1 MYSDIDKCAKV
12 DDIANRSLQLHA
24 GLKIVDIHDIGA
36 QKRRRKLVTRIASG
50 LLELFDYILKSG
62 QTYL

>member
-1 MYSDIDKCAKV
+1 MHSDIDECAEINN
-12 DDIANRSLQLHA
+12 IANRSLQLHA
-24 GLKIVDIHDIGA
+24 GLEVVDIHDIGA

>member
-1 MYSDIDKCAKV
+1 MHSDIDERAEV

-36 QKRRRKLVTRIASG
+36 QKRRRKLITRIASG
-50 LLELFDYILKSG
+50 LLEFLDYILKSG